1 VFPFEVHGRS
11 IEHEYQTEII
21 VALADVDTGAWISK
35 NGTESRLQ
43 QYTIPLAGG
52 LGIHMRLETVGH
64 VRVPRHLA
72 IPLASC

>member
-1 VFPFEVHGRS
+1 M
-11 IEHEYQTEII
+11 EHESQTAII
-21 VALADVDTGAWISK
+21 VALADVDTGAWITK

-52 LGIHMRLETVGH
+52 LGMHMRLKTVGH
-64 VRVPRHLA
+64 MRMPRHLA